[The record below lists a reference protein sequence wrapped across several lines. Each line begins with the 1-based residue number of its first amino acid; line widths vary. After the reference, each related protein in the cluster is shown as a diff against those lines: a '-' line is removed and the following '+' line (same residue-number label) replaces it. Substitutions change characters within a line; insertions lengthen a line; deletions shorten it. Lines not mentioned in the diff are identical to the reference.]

1 MEHSEMEKRDAVD
14 EILDRGATQIRES
27 EPDPVVVSQ
36 AANRVWAQLAG
47 KHNARRGMKIV
58 RENDPV
64 LDFSDDDS
72 DVIDIASR
80 RPSRTRLWA
89 LAAILLATIGVA
101 QFLVREFWPHGP
113 SATVKTVD
121 GQLFRVTETAQI
133 PLEIG
138 TEIQEGD
145 VIRTSREG
153 GAVVRLMD
161 GSLVELSPRS
171 EMSID
176 EGRKG
181 TTLDLGHGNIIVE
194 AAKQRNRHLF
204 VATDDCLVSVVGTI
218 FSVNHGTKGSRVSVI
233 EGEVKVDHG
242 GDHNVLLPGEQV
254 TTHRLLAPLKVADEI
269 AWSQNAD
276 SYIKILR
283 QYSDL
288 RRELDLR
295 VSRELRY
302 SSDLLELMPEDTVLY
317 AAAPNVANTVTQ
329 THQVLQ
335 ERMAQSPELAE
346 WWAAEAAGDFQ
357 EHVDEVVVAFEQL
370 GSYLGDELAVG
381 GYLENDEVGGVVAL
395 AEVTDTDGLRRFIE
409 DKLAEIAGEHPDSDI
424 DGPIFVEDPRTVG
437 DQSENLYIWFYEG
450 GKAVASNSAARL
462 QQVATLLLDGGDN
475 PFVGTP
481 FYQSIAALYDEGT
494 EYIVAVDFENVF
506 DNMIARTGSDDG
518 EADGEVS
525 VKLAQLGI
533 DNAQHLLLEQK
544 TLDSVSHHRA
554 VATFQ
559 EARSGIASWLAAPAP
574 MAGLAFVSPD
584 AKLVAGV
591 VFKDPAAMLDDIF
604 SIAGTVPEELRE
616 AEQRYGLSI
625 RDDFA
630 ASIGGELVFALDG
643 PLLPTPSWKAII
655 EVYDPARLQWAF
667 EQALAEVNTHLA
679 EQGEKALVLEQTE
692 MNGRTLYTLPSKIT
706 DVHYTFFEGYMLM
719 APNRA
724 LLDQAIRYKQSG
736 YSITKSAKFGA
747 LLPQDGRNNFSALVY
762 QDLSSVMQGVAE
774 KLANGNLTEEQQAA
788 LESLKGDAK
797 PMLGYA
803 YGEEKRIVLAAG
815 SDGDVL
821 TSLLLRAMG
830 LKNPAGLEMLFADL
844 IDGHS

>member
-58 RENDPV
+58 REDDPMI
-64 LDFSDDDS
+64 DYSDDDS

-80 RPSRTRLWA
+80 RPSKTRLWA
-89 LAAILLATIGVA
+89 LAAVLLATIGVA

-121 GQLFRVTETAQI
+121 GQLFRVTESAQI

-153 GAVVRLMD
+153 GAVVRLTD
-161 GSLVELSPRS
+161 GSLVELAPRS

-194 AAKQRNRHLF
+194 AAKQRNRHLY

-242 GDHNVLLPGEQV
+242 GDQDVLLPGDQV

-276 SYIKILR
+276 DYIKILR

-288 RRELDLR
+288 RRELDQR
-295 VSRELRY
+295 ISRELRY
-302 SSDLLELMPEDTVLY
+302 TSGLLDLMPEDTVLY
-317 AAAPNVANTVTQ
+317 AAAPNVANTVSE

-335 ERMAQSPELAE
+335 ERLAESPELAE
-346 WWAAEAAGDFQ
+346 WWANEAAGDFQ
-357 EHVDEVVVAFEQL
+357 EHVDEVVAAFEQL
-370 GSYLGDELAVG
+370 GSYLGDEVAVG
-381 GYLENDEVGGVVAL
+381 GFLEDNEVGGVVAL
-395 AEVTDTDGLRRFIE
+395 AEVTDADGLRRYIE
-409 DKLAEIAGEHPDSDI
+409 EKLAEIAGEHPDAEI
-424 DGPIFVEDPRTVG
+424 DGPIFVEDPRNVG
-437 DQSENLYIWFYEG
+437 DQGENLYIWFYEG
-450 GKAVASNSAARL
+450 GKAVASNSADRL
-462 QQVATLLLDGGDN
+462 RQVATLLLDGGDN

-481 FYQSIAALYDEGT
+481 FYESIAALYNEGT
-494 EYIVAVDFENVF
+494 EYIVAVDLENVF
-506 DNMIARTGSDDG
+506 DNMIAPQAESEDG
-518 EADGEVS
+518 GEEAS
-525 VKLAQLGI
+525 AKLAQLGI

-544 TLDSVSHHRA
+544 TLGGVSHHRA
-554 VATFQ
+554 SATFQ
-559 EARSGIASWLAAPAP
+559 EVRQGIASWLAAPAP
-574 MAGLAFVSPD
+574 MVGLEFVSPE
-584 AKLVAGV
+584 AKLVTGV
-591 VFKDPAAMLDDIF
+591 VFKDPAAMLDDVF
-604 SIAGTVPEELRE
+604 SIAGSVPEGLRE
-616 AEQRYGLSI
+616 AEERFGFSV
-625 RDDFA
+625 RDDLA
-630 ASIGGELVFALDG
+630 ASIGGEMVFALDG
-643 PLLPTPSWKAII
+643 PLLPTPSWKVIVEI
-655 EVYDPARLQWAF
+655 YDPARLQWAL
-667 EQALAEVNTHLA
+667 EQALAEANTHLA
-679 EQGEKALVLEQTE
+679 EKGEEALVLEQTE
-692 MNGRTLYTLPSKIT
+692 MNGRTLYTLPAKIT

-724 LLDQAIRYKQSG
+724 ILDQAIRYKESG
-736 YSITKSAKFGA
+736 YSITESSKFGA

-762 QDLSSVMQGVAE
+762 QDLSSVMQTVAE
-774 KLANGNLTEEQQAA
+774 KLASGSLTDEQQAA

-830 LKNPAGLEMLFADL
+830 LKNPAGLETLFADL
-844 IDGHS
+844 IQGYS

>member
-317 AAAPNVANTVTQ
+317 AAAPNLANTVTQ

-346 WWAAEAAGDFQ
+346 WWAAEAAGEFQ
-357 EHVDEVVVAFEQL
+357 EHVDEVVAAFEQL

>member
-317 AAAPNVANTVTQ
+317 AAAPNLANTVTQ

-346 WWAAEAAGDFQ
+346 WWAAEAAGEFQ
-357 EHVDEVVVAFEQL
+357 EHVDEVVAAFEQL

-437 DQSENLYIWFYEG
+437 DQGDNLYIWFYEG

-462 QQVATLLLDGGDN
+462 QEVATLLLDGGDN

-506 DNMIARTGSDDG
+506 DNMIARAGSDDG

-774 KLANGNLTEEQQAA
+774 KLANGNLTDEQQAA